1 MAVGLVPNMIRQTKG
16 VQMEVLGGVQVGSL
30 AQQGLVAQATHPQQL
45 HHKAMTVEMV
55 FREVDQLETVEVV
68 VVLMQMV
75 GMEQRHLLL
84 VMVEPD

>member
-1 MAVGLVPNMIRQTKG
+1 
-16 VQMEVLGGVQVGSL
+16 
-30 AQQGLVAQATHPQQL
+30 
-45 HHKAMTVEMV
+45 MTVEMV
-55 FREVDQLETVEVV
+55 FREVDQTVEVV